1 MKRFKKILP
10 IMLAFVIGISTT
22 VTAATVFNSKD
33 ITYSSSLTTKKNV
46 KDSLD
51 ELYTKANTPWSCA
64 SGWYC
69 YKQACP
75 DGKFCLDNKI
85 ANFAKVGDYIKMT
98 PISTSYTISK
108 DLTGYDSD
116 QTINPSELNL
126 WRVIKVN
133 ADGTV
138 EMVSDKVSS
147 YKVKLKGKV
156 AYMRWTRVLGEIVN
170 QYTDNKNVQG
180 IRNIGHGG

>member
-1 MKRFKKILP
+1 
-10 IMLAFVIGISTT
+10 
-22 VTAATVFNSKD
+22 
-33 ITYSSSLTTKKNV
+33 
-46 KDSLD
+46 
-51 ELYTKANTPWSCA
+51 
-64 SGWYC
+64 
-69 YKQACP
+69 
-75 DGKFCLDNKI
+75 
-85 ANFAKVGDYIKMT
+85 MT